1 LFALFAV
8 SSLNVRGGRVSPVV
22 SLPIIVQP
30 LCFGVKAGGFR
41 PFEAS
46 YFSHPCAPATL
57 GRKPIIGI
65 SILLRRNVSTKES
78 VTPGFVGSIFLLHV
92 YRNFYLTSFYFRCTW
107 NKFSE
112 PFGPYVEACTIPVS
126 VLVFRNQNAGRRLPC
141 QTFYPIAPAITRSPS
156 LDALV
161 PAPAASTHYRRATCV
176 AFWSELPS
184 VTSTGSILKQLRN

>member
-1 LFALFAV
+1 MLFLIGINCVVLFALFAV

-46 YFSHPCAPATL
+46 YFSRPCAPATL

-78 VTPGFVGSIFLLHV
+78 VTQDLSAASSYYMCIVISILQ
-92 YRNFYLTSFYFRCTW
+92 
-107 NKFSE
+107 
-112 PFGPYVEACTIPVS
+112 VS
-126 VLVFRNQNAGRRLPC
+126 
-141 QTFYPIAPAITRSPS
+141 I
-156 LDALV
+156 LDAHGTSLASLLV
-161 PAPAASTHYRRATCV
+161 PT
-176 AFWSELPS
+176 
-184 VTSTGSILKQLRN
+184 

>member
-1 LFALFAV
+1 MLFLIGINCVVLFALFAV

-78 VTPGFVGSIFLLHV
+78 VTQDLSAASSYYMCIVISILQVSILDAHG
-92 YRNFYLTSFYFRCTW
+92 YI
-107 NKFSE
+107 FSE

-126 VLVFRNQNAGRRLPC
+126 TSFQEPKSWPQPAMSNLLPYCSRDHPLPIAGCPCPRTSSLDTLSPRDVRRVLV
-141 QTFYPIAPAITRSPS
+141 
-156 LDALV
+156 
-161 PAPAASTHYRRATCV
+161 
-176 AFWSELPS
+176 
-184 VTSTGSILKQLRN
+184 

>member
-1 LFALFAV
+1 MLFLIGINCVVLFALFAV

-46 YFSHPCAPATL
+46 YFSRPCAPATL

-107 NKFSE
+107 IQ
-112 PFGPYVEACTIPVS
+112 V
-126 VLVFRNQNAGRRLPC
+126 
-141 QTFYPIAPAITRSPS
+141 
-156 LDALV
+156 
-161 PAPAASTHYRRATCV
+161 
-176 AFWSELPS
+176 
-184 VTSTGSILKQLRN
+184 